1 MKKLLLPSL
10 GLIASLILSQH
21 TLALTFKTGEVIGP
35 DGKSYVG
42 MSPQNKARR
51 GCWLTLILDK

>member
-21 TLALTFKTGEVIGP
+21 TLALTFKTGEVIAP
-35 DGKSYVG
+35 DGKSYLG
-42 MSPQNKARR
+42 MWPQHKARVLANTDS
-51 GCWLTLILDK
+51 G